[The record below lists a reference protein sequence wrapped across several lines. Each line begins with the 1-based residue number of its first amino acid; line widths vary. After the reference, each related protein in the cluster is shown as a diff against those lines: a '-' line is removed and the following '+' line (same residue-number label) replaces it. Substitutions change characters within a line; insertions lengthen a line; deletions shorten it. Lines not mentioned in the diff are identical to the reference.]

1 MARIRHIAL
10 QCEDPAT
17 LAEFYKTTFG
27 LHEVNRLTVADGKTA
42 VFVSDGYINLA
53 IIPAR
58 GEGEGIS
65 HFGFLVDDVQE
76 TARIAKEAGAQTGI
90 APRPRDGRYAE
101 YRLHDPVGTPLDLA
115 EQGWATEPG
124 ASTRA

>member
-10 QCEDPAT
+10 QAEDTAA

-27 LHEVNRLTVADGKTA
+27 LHEVGRLTVADGRTA
-42 VFVSDGYINLA
+42 VFVSDGEINLA

-58 GEGEGIS
+58 GDREGIH
-65 HFGFLVDDVQE
+65 HFGFTVDDVRE
-76 TARIAKEAGAQTGI
+76 SGRVAKDAGAQTGI

-101 YRLHDPVGTPLDLA
+101 FRIHDPVGTPLDLSEHDWDTA
-115 EQGWATEPG
+115 PG
-124 ASTRA
+124 ARG

>member
-10 QCEDPAT
+10 QAEDPAQ

-27 LHEVNRLTVADGKTA
+27 LHEVGRLTVADGKTA
-42 VFVSDGYINLA
+42 VFVSDGDINLA

-58 GEGEGIS
+58 GDSEGIH
-65 HFGFLVDDVQE
+65 HFGFQVDDVMATGQ
-76 TARIAKEAGAQTGI
+76 TAKGAGASYQL

-101 YRLHDPVGTPLDLA
+101 FRIHDPVGTPLDLS
-115 EQGWATEPG
+115 EHDWE
-124 ASTRA
+124 

>member
-10 QCEDPAT
+10 QAEDTAA

-27 LHEVNRLTVADGKTA
+27 LHEVGRLTVADGRTA
-42 VFVSDGYINLA
+42 VFVSDGYVNLA

-58 GEGEGIS
+58 GEPEGIA
-65 HFGFLVDDVQE
+65 HFGFVVDDVRE
-76 TARIAKEAGAQTGI
+76 TGRIAKEAGAQTGV

-101 YRLHDPVGTPLDLA
+101 FRIHDPVGTPLDLS
-115 EQGWATEPG
+115 EHEWGTEPG
-124 ASTRA
+124 QS